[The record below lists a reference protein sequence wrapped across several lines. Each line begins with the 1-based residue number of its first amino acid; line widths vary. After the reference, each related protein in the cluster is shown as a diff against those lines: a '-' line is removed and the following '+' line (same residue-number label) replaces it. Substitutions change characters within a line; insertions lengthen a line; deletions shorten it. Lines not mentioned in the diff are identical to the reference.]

1 MTIKKLIITLAL
13 LLATVSSNAVDFRF
27 GIKLGATFSKIE
39 NSNGLSD
46 GTAVSKREL
55 PFLDKTVTG
64 FTGGVAAK
72 IDIIKGFGIDLEV
85 MFQQISGKMEMQ
97 AVANDDNTGKYRV
110 STLSIPLMLRYRLD
124 LPVISPM
131 VFTGPVFGFRLQSGY
146 SYALS
151 PSSVQTDWRVGLG
164 AMIKHK
170 TEIAFSYNHGLNN
183 FTKYKKGYRN
193 IELENKASYWTVTLG
208 YFF

>member
-1 MTIKKLIITLAL
+1 MKKLIITLAL
-13 LLATVSSNAVDFRF
+13 ILITLSADAVGFKF
-27 GIKLGATFSKIE
+27 GIKLGATFSKVE

-46 GTAVSKREL
+46 GTINSKREL
-55 PFLDKTVTG
+55 PFLDKNVTG

-72 IDIIKGFGIDLEV
+72 IDIIKGFGIDPEV
-85 MFQQISGKMEMQ
+85 MFQQISGKMEMR
-97 AVANDDNTGKYRV
+97 AVADDDNTGKYRV

-151 PSSVQTDWRVGLG
+151 PTSVQTDWRIGLG
-164 AMIKHK
+164 AMIKGK

-183 FTKYKKGYRN
+183 FTKYKDGYRH
-193 IELENKASYWTVTLG
+193 IELENKATYWTVTLG